1 MDAIYGCDG
10 CRTTIGRAGCP
21 THRDSAVYTDRH
33 EWSTSEP
40 VLTHCIHG
48 LDLRLHPRCYLCRPA
63 SDEQVTSKCDHAAL
77 VEAARAL
84 LDHELDERGQ
94 VLEVEDNTLHLALRA
109 ALIEE
114 ARNG

>member
-1 MDAIYGCDG
+1 MDVIYGCDT

-21 THRDSAVYTDRH
+21 THRDSAVCTDRH
-33 EWSTSEP
+33 EWSSASTP

-77 VEAARAL
+77 VAAARVFIRAWDY
-84 LDHELDERGQ
+84 LDKDWRDTIDA
-94 VLEVEDNTLHLALRA
+94 VRA
-109 ALIEE
+109 ALDGEPQP
-114 ARNG
+114 